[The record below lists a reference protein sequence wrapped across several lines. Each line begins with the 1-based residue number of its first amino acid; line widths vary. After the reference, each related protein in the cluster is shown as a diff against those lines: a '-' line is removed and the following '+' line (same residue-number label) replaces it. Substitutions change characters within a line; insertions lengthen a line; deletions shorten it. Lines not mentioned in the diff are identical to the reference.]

1 MSSTELSAT
10 QVRTRGAIIEAAA
23 AVLADDRTATLPEI
37 AKAAGV
43 GRTTVH
49 RYFPDRESLINE
61 TILDSVQVVSEAV
74 AAAAPEDGCPME
86 AMRRVINA
94 MISVG
99 NRILFLFDDPA
110 LTRDMPPESL
120 PDASRLADLIRRG
133 QADGTFDPES
143 SSLWIEHA
151 LYGLVK
157 WACQDSKDGLMPR
170 HAAAPAVIRTFE
182 RGVRVRD

>member
-1 MSSTELSAT
+1 MSSGELSAT
-10 QVRTRGAIIEAAA
+10 QARTRDAIIEAAA
-23 AVLADDRTATLPEI
+23 TVLADDRTATLPDI
-37 AKAAGV
+37 ARAAGV

-61 TILDSVQVVSEAV
+61 TILDSVRVVTDAV
-74 AAAAPEDGCPME
+74 AAAAPEDGRPID

-99 NRILFLFDDPA
+99 NRILFLFGDPV

-120 PDASRLADLIRRG
+120 PDTTRLTRLIQRG
-133 QADGTFDPES
+133 QADGVFDSEVS
-143 SSLWIEHA
+143 TMWIEHA

-157 WACQDSKDGLMPR
+157 WACQDSKDGLMPQ

-182 RGVRVRD
+182 RGVRTSD

>member
-1 MSSTELSAT
+1 MSTGELSAT
-10 QVRTRGAIIEAAA
+10 QARTRAAIIEAAA
-23 AVLADDRTATLPEI
+23 AVLADDRTATLPDI

-49 RYFPDRESLINE
+49 RYFPDRECLMNA
-61 TILDSVQVVSEAV
+61 TIVDSVQVVTAAV
-74 AAAAPEDGCPME
+74 AAAAPDDGCPID

-94 MISVG
+94 MISAG

-120 PDASRLADLIRRG
+120 PDATRLIRLIERG
-133 QADGTFDPES
+133 QAEGTFDPEV
-143 SSLWIEHA
+143 SSLWIQHA
-151 LYGLVK
+151 LFGLVS
-157 WACQDSKDGLMPR
+157 WACRDSKNGLMPQ

-182 RGVRVRD
+182 RGVRCRD

>member
-1 MSSTELSAT
+1 MSTSELSAT
-10 QVRTRGAIIEAAA
+10 QARTRGAIIEAAA
-23 AVLADDRTATLPEI
+23 AVLADDRTATLPDI

-49 RYFPDRESLINE
+49 RYFPDRECLINA
-61 TILDSVQVVSEAV
+61 TIADSVQVVTAAV
-74 AAAAPEDGCPME
+74 AAAAPDEGPAVD

-110 LTRDMPPESL
+110 VLRDLPPESV
-120 PDASRLADLIRRG
+120 PDNSYLTRLIQRG
-133 QADGTFDPES
+133 QADGVFDAES
-143 SSLWIEHA
+143 TTVWLEHT
-151 LYGLVK
+151 LYGLVR
-157 WACQDSKDGLMPR
+157 WACQDSKTGLMPQ

-182 RGVRVRD
+182 RGVRCRD

>member
-1 MSSTELSAT
+1 MSTGELSAT
-10 QVRTRGAIIEAAA
+10 QARTRAAIIEAAA

-49 RYFPDRESLINE
+49 RYFPDRESLINA
-61 TILDSVQVVSEAV
+61 TIVDSVQVVTAAV
-74 AAAAPEDGCPME
+74 AAAAPEDGCPVD

-99 NRILFLFDDPA
+99 NRLLFLFDDPN
-110 LTRDMPPESL
+110 LLRDLPPEAM
-120 PDASRLADLIRRG
+120 PDNSYLTNLIARG
-133 QADGTFDPES
+133 QAEGVFDSES
-143 SSLWIEHA
+143 STQWLEHA
-151 LYGLVK
+151 LYGLVM
-157 WACQDSKDGLMPR
+157 WACQDSKDGLMPQ

-182 RGVRVRD
+182 RGMRCRD

>member
-1 MSSTELSAT
+1 MSPGELSGT
-10 QVRTRGAIIEAAA
+10 QARTRAAIIEAAA
-23 AVLADDRTATLPEI
+23 VVLADDRTATLPDI

-61 TILDSVQVVSEAV
+61 TILDSVRVVSDAV
-74 AAAAPEDGCPME
+74 TAAAPEDGCPID

-110 LTRDMPPESL
+110 VTRGMPPESL
-120 PDASRLADLIRRG
+120 PDASRLIRLIERG
-133 QADGTFDPES
+133 QADGVFDREVS
-143 SSLWIEHA
+143 ALWIEHS
-151 LYGLVK
+151 LFGLVT
-157 WACQDSKDGLMPR
+157 WACQDSNNGLMPR

-182 RGVRVRD
+182 RGVRARD